1 MTESEFNDKIDDTLV
16 QIEDALDNSDAD
28 LDYETAG
35 GILTITIESNNSK
48 IIINRQLPLSQLW
61 VAAKSG
67 GYHFEYDEASKSWLN
82 DNDQQELFEALSK
95 YCTEQNDEVI
105 TLNRG

>member
-1 MTESEFNDKIDDTLV
+1 MTESEFNDKVDDTLI
-16 QIEDALDNSDAD
+16 QIENALDNCDAD

-35 GILTITIESNNSK
+35 GILTITLERNNSK

-67 GYHFEYDEASKSWLN
+67 GYHFEYDDTNQTWVN
-82 DNDQQELFEALSK
+82 DKNKQELFEALSQ
-95 YCTEQNDEVI
+95 YCTEQNDIPI
-105 TLNRG
+105 TLCRE